1 LSTAGTFPK
10 LQEKQ
15 QSSSSTTSATFESF
29 ASLRTSL
36 IATPSSSFLA
46 SFGGRMDMPFK
57 QDHFPFMTGKSRK
70 HLLALRPLAFAFG
83 SPCAD

>member
-1 LSTAGTFPK
+1 
-10 LQEKQ
+10 
-15 QSSSSTTSATFESF
+15 
-29 ASLRTSL
+29 
-36 IATPSSSFLA
+36 
-46 SFGGRMDMPFK
+46 MDMPFK